1 MRYVNLTLNMHRKDV
16 NNPKAIALCNHF
28 KTHGHNFMKYAKSS
42 ITEQLNEK
50 KKRSETSDVSK
61 DNLRLLLKLLED
73 FWIIKL
79 ETRVLEGLNQ
89 E

>member
-42 ITEQLNEK
+42 IREQLNEK
-50 KKRSETSDVSK
+50 KKKKR
-61 DNLRLLLKLLED
+61 N
-73 FWIIKL
+73 I
-79 ETRVLEGLNQ
+79 
-89 E
+89 